1 VSTLV
6 LCCAGAQTTADL
18 GAFWCASVVDNRH
31 LFDATEIFA
40 DLGRHKKV
48 NLIKLGFYM
57 VLFFLFLYRFV
68 MSLVANSFK
77 RPKTTY
83 G

>member
-1 VSTLV
+1 
-6 LCCAGAQTTADL
+6 
-18 GAFWCASVVDNRH
+18 

-57 VLFFLFLYRFV
+57 VMFFLFLYRFV

>member
-1 VSTLV
+1 MES
-6 LCCAGAQTTADL
+6 Q
-18 GAFWCASVVDNRH
+18 H
-31 LFDATEIFA
+31 LFDATSIFA

-57 VLFFLFLYRFV
+57 VLFFVFLYRFV
-68 MSLVANSFK
+68 LALVANSFK